1 MSATLTVIGSV
12 PAGTVFEGR
21 LGPGEAVRPQLYL
34 HAAQDG
40 WNGIQRGLTILARGT
55 AVGSLVAPIRAA
67 VAGVN
72 ASIAIGTVETLDD
85 YLVKSLSAARF
96 RTGLMGAFGL
106 TALLLAVLGI
116 TGAMAY
122 SVSRRTREMGI
133 RLALGAE
140 PTDVRGLVLR
150 EAVRLIFVGVMIGV
164 TVALGVAGTLD
175 TLLFEVGARDPS
187 VYLTVVSV
195 LTVATLTACYLPAN
209 RASRV
214 DPIAALSSE

>member
-1 MSATLTVIGSV
+1 
-12 PAGTVFEGR
+12 
-21 LGPGEAVRPQLYL
+21 
-34 HAAQDG
+34 
-40 WNGIQRGLTILARGT
+40 
-55 AVGSLVAPIRAA
+55 
-67 VAGVN
+67 
-72 ASIAIGTVETLDD
+72 
-85 YLVKSLSAARF
+85 
-96 RTGLMGAFGL
+96 MGAFGL